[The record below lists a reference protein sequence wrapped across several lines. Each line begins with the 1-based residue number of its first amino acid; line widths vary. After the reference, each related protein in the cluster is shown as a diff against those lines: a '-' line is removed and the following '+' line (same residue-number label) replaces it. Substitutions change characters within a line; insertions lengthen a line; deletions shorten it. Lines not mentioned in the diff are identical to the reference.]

1 MKTIRRIGGW
11 LAPYRGRMILAMGL
25 TALAC
30 LFNLPVPLL
39 VQGLVDRVVTQGH
52 WSALPLYAALLFGVF
67 AAQAALA
74 WSTSL
79 AIGKIGQGV
88 VRDLRHSLYER
99 LQQLG
104 MDYFDK
110 TPSGAIISRVMDD
123 VGAIQVFVTSQT
135 FTIITDLATTLAIAA
150 LLLSWDWRL
159 AVVVFVVVPLFAL
172 NFRYFL
178 RRIRATNT
186 IVREKMDLIFG
197 NLKAKLDG
205 TMVIKAYAHEPQEIA
220 EFAAQLDDAHGP
232 RVREVQLGAAFSNL
246 SGLIGGIGTALVFAA
261 GALEVLEGR
270 MTPGGVVAT
279 AALAGMI
286 FGPVARL
293 ADLAYVFEQT
303 AASVDRLGEILDL
316 EPGVVE
322 PAPEEVRALPDPGGR
337 ARGAVEFDRV
347 GFGYLEG
354 EPVVWDIR
362 LKVEPGMK
370 IALVGPTGCGKST
383 LVNLLMRFYD
393 PTWGEI
399 RLDDVP
405 IRTIPT
411 RTLRRQ
417 IGVVMQEPV
426 VFRLSLAD
434 NIRYRARG
442 ASDAEVEAAA
452 KAARVHEFAMALP
465 EGYAT
470 IVGEGG
476 HKLSQG
482 ERQRLAIARALCKEP
497 ALVVLD
503 EATSSLDTPSEAL
516 IQAALVN
523 LLRDRTA
530 FIIAHRLSTIVDADR
545 IIVMDGGLIV
555 QIGTHAQLM
564 ADRAGLYRRLCAR
577 QFGEPA
583 PSIAAR
589 PSPAVAGRPRSVASV
604 EGAG

>member
-205 TMVIKAYAHEPQEIA
+205 TMVIKAYAREPQEIA
-220 EFAAQLDDAHGP
+220 EFAAQLDDAHVTSGAGGP
-232 RVREVQLGAAFSNL
+232 TGGGLFQSQRPDRRDRHGAGVRGRCVGGARGPDDARRRGRDGRPGGDDLRARGAAGRPGVCL
-246 SGLIGGIGTALVFAA
+246 RADGRERRPARRDPRPRAGRRRAGAGGGPGAA
-261 GALEVLEGR
+261 G
-270 MTPGGVVAT
+270 P
-279 AALAGMI
+279 
-286 FGPVARL
+286 
-293 ADLAYVFEQT
+293 
-303 AASVDRLGEILDL
+303 
-316 EPGVVE
+316 
-322 PAPEEVRALPDPGGR
+322 GR
-337 ARGAVEFDRV
+337 AVRGAVEFDRV

-426 VFRLSLAD
+426 MFRLSLAD
-434 NIRYRARG
+434 NIRYGASS

-452 KAARVHEFAMALP
+452 KAARV
-465 EGYAT
+465 
-470 IVGEGG
+470 
-476 HKLSQG
+476 
-482 ERQRLAIARALCKEP
+482 ARVRHGP
-497 ALVVLD
+497 A
-503 EATSSLDTPSEAL
+503 
-516 IQAALVN
+516 
-523 LLRDRTA
+523 
-530 FIIAHRLSTIVDADR
+530 
-545 IIVMDGGLIV
+545 
-555 QIGTHAQLM
+555 
-564 ADRAGLYRRLCAR
+564 RRLCHDRRRGRTQAQSGR
-577 QFGEPA
+577 AATAGDRPRPLQGAGPGGPRRGDQLAGYPQRGPDPGCTGELASRSHRLHHRPPA
-583 PSIAAR
+583 LDDRRRR
-589 PSPAVAGRPRSVASV
+589 PDHRDGRRPDRPDRDPRPAHGRPRRPLSAALRPPVRRAGPVDCGSSVPGRG
-604 EGAG
+604 GATAIRGLC